1 MREEKTTRNYWLLLL
16 LGLTIL
22 VSACSEDSTTVSYND
37 YCYVKSVTLGTI
49 KRKVERRD
57 RLGKLVNTTYTSV
70 TGSNFLM
77 TIDQRARTIENRD
90 SLPLGCDLSAV
101 TAAITFDGSILKY
114 RTAGSNGGW
123 TAYNSTDSLDLT
135 SPLELD
141 LTSNDGNSSRSCTLK
156 VNFHK

>member
-70 TGSNFLM
+70 TGTEIPHSRLEQRM
-77 TIDQRARTIENRD
+77 DSVQLHRQPQPDQ
-90 SLPLGCDLSAV
+90 
-101 TAAITFDGSILKY
+101 
-114 RTAGSNGGW
+114 
-123 TAYNSTDSLDLT
+123 
-135 SPLELD
+135 SP
-141 LTSNDGNSSRSCTLK
+141 GA
-156 VNFHK
+156 